1 MRYDEKLLIK
11 IFSFLKKK
19 KIVYKKIKQPKILSK
34 SKKFKLAM
42 LILLLIFGNATQKV
56 EQGERLFC
64 LDRQEVHFL
73 LEKKD
78 CKAKK
83 DYGWIDWETV
93 KDKTKTHRF

>member
-1 MRYDEKLLIK
+1 M
-11 IFSFLKKK
+11 KKK

-83 DYGWIDWETV
+83 DGLTG
-93 KDKTKTHRF
+93 KLSKTRQKHTDSKHICIELSPRR